1 METTQPPLQKVEESM
16 TPYLIESSSNMID
29 TDIEINNTVR
39 RERRNIFGKIVNNKN
54 EPIYLVEVKN
64 LSNSSDNVTYTNSN
78 GEFIIFASPDDNVRI
93 SKERFRTETIKLKM
107 NDNYTLEKNFPHLP
121 IILGI
126 IGFIY
131 LVITFTF
138 IGIGASLRKKETDKY
153 KRNTLLA
160 FIILSLPFTP
170 FQPVFLVVLIILCAI
185 YHKELNEDNSQ
196 LPVAVPVP
204 YGNNQYK
211 QKTQNQN
218 SMKQNLMKQNR
229 QSQNLMK
236 QNTQNQNSMK
246 QNLMKQNTQNRNLMK
261 QNRQSQ
267 NLMKQ
272 NGQNQNL
279 MKQNGQ
285 NQNVFRNRMN
295 NNLVRQNIPFATPVE
310 GINNNTSGIPYGKV
324 VNNQN
329 NLYTKS
335 RQNFNNQN

>member
-1 METTQPPLQKVEESM
+1 METTQPPLQKFEESM
-16 TPYLIESSSNMID
+16 TPYLIEGSSNMID

-107 NDNYTLEKNFPHLP
+107 NENYTLEKNFPHLP

-138 IGIGASLRKKETDKY
+138 IGIGANLRKKETDNY

-160 FIILSLPFTP
+160 FIILSLPFIP

-185 YHKELNEDNSQ
+185 YHKEFKEENSQ
-196 LPVAVPVP
+196 LPVAVPLTN
-204 YGNNQYK
+204 GKNQYK

-218 SMKQNLMKQNR
+218 TQIQNVRKQNLMKQNLMKQNR
-229 QSQNLMK
+229 QNQNLRK
-236 QNTQNQNSMK
+236 QNYENKNVQGNSI
-246 QNLMKQNTQNRNLMK
+246 NRNLA
-261 QNRQSQ
+261 R
-267 NLMKQ
+267 
-272 NGQNQNL
+272 QNQY
-279 MKQNGQ
+279 
-285 NQNVFRNRMN
+285 R
-295 NNLVRQNIPFATPVE
+295 NIPFATSVE
-310 GINNNTSGIPYGKV
+310 GINNNTSTIPYGKV
-324 VNNQN
+324 INSQNLTYPYRNN
-329 NLYTKS
+329 
-335 RQNFNNQN
+335 